1 MKIQFGPC
9 KRSLSG
15 CFQPSRCCNFYQV
28 MTGYLMMS
36 FCLPVVAVSISVYS
50 NDDVLLNL
58 QSQTEQRVLRISSK
72 VGNAFIY
79 VFQVIKVFVFPTL
92 SNVLGMILG
101 A

>member
-1 MKIQFGPC
+1 M
-9 KRSLSG
+9 
-15 CFQPSRCCNFYQV
+15 N
-28 MTGYLMMS
+28 GYLMMS
-36 FCLPVVAVSISVYS
+36 FCLLLVAVSISVYS

-58 QSQTEQRVLRISSK
+58 QSQTEKRALRISTK

-92 SNVLGMILG
+92 SKVMGMILG